1 MKGVCQ
7 AEREIGG
14 DLTSQANQK
23 TGPKVFKVTV
33 HSGHKDRQ
41 GILVAELQ
49 PQNGQS
55 WKTTVIFNCSVSDNT
70 KDFTLN
76 AAHDEKSE
84 EAVKDLY

>member
-55 WKTTVIFNCSVSDNT
+55 
-70 KDFTLN
+70 
-76 AAHDEKSE
+76 
-84 EAVKDLY
+84 